1 MCLNSSSAS
10 VVCPFFISFNAA
22 AYCCAACGGTGAGT
36 GAEFTGAPAAAAAL
50 AAGVSPWALAGAT
63 GAAGRT
69 SPATGALV
77 AGALVAGVPLL
88 EPVLSF
94 EAALLLEGAALFE
107 G

>member
-36 GAEFTGAPAAAAAL
+36 GAEFVGAPAAAVAL
-50 AAGVSPWALAGAT
+50 AAGVVSPWALAGAR

-69 SPATGALV
+69 SPVAGGPAVGALLE
-77 AGALVAGVPLL
+77 GMPLL
-88 EPVLSF
+88 DPIPP
-94 EAALLLEGAALFE
+94 EAALLSDGAAL
-107 G
+107 